1 MMQQAQL
8 HVAQRYLAVLEVVVP
23 VAHFP
28 LDTGFGQTVSVLAVA
43 LVAQQVVFANL
54 LKIAMRNQSPLSFCL
69 LALLTLRENL
79 LRFEIPS
86 QLSGCA

>member
-1 MMQQAQL
+1 MMRQAQL
-8 HVAQRYLAVLEVVVP
+8 HVAQHYLAVLAGL

-28 LDTGFGQTVSVLAVA
+28 LETGSGQVVSVLAVA
-43 LVAQQVVFANL
+43 LMAQQVVVVNL
-54 LKIAMRNQSPLSFCL
+54 LKTAMRNQNPLSFCL

-86 QLSGCA
+86 